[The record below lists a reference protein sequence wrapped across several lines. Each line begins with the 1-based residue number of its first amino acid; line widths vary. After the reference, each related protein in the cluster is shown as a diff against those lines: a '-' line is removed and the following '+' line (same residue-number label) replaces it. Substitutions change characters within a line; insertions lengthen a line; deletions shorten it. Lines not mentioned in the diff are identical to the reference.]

1 MTSNKLDLDIGHDLI
16 DHGTSDD
23 YYTPPYIFKA
33 LGLEFDLDVCA
44 PPGGVP
50 WIPAK
55 RHYSVIDDGLSQ
67 EWTGT
72 VWMNPPYSECT
83 PWIDKFIKHNNGI
96 ALLPTS
102 NGKWMLKLWASS
114 AVFLMLPP
122 MKFAKADLTLAKG
135 FLRIR
140 CWLIGMGGG
149 EIVDKLKHSGLGQI
163 RLLDTPSDLRL

>member
-72 VWMNPPYSECT
+72 VWMNPPYSKVT
-83 PWIDKFIKHNNGI
+83 PWIDKFINHNDGI
-96 ALLPTS
+96 ALIPAM
-102 NGKWMLKLWASS
+102 KS
-114 AVFLMLPP
+114 AWWNVIWQ
-122 MKFAKADLTLAKG
+122 KADAILALNSDIKFVKSDG
-135 FLRIR
+135 KTQSIMFTVMLVA
-140 CWLIGMGGG
+140 MGK
-149 EIVDKLKHSGLGQI
+149 EAVDKLKHSGLGQI